1 MLMGLLRILGLGGFG
16 PCSER
21 LLSLVMSAP
30 PEHLLVRGGRI
41 IEADGVRDEDL
52 LITDGRVVGR
62 GVGIDAPEGGEVI
75 DAGGK
80 LVFPGLVDP
89 QVHFREPGFPEK
101 EDLASG
107 SLAAIA
113 GGVTSLCEMPNTT
126 PPTTDPAALEDKLAR
141 ARGRCASDHAFFLG
155 ATAENADELGEWETA
170 PGCAGVKIFM
180 GSSTGTLLVPDDP
193 TLERVLRS
201 GERRVAVHSED
212 EPMLKEAYANLGEG
226 IKVTAHPEVRSVE
239 CAVRSTTRLLDLVEK
254 TGRKVHLL
262 HVSTAEEVELLRE
275 RDLGA
280 LVTAEVT
287 PNHLFLVAPG
297 CYEEHGSHA
306 QMNPPVRDERHRDV
320 IRGGL
325 VDGTITC
332 IGSDHAPHTAEEKA
346 IPYPNCPAGI
356 PGVQTILPL
365 LLTAVRDGWLTL
377 EDVAR
382 VGAHAACD
390 VYGIEGKGALS
401 IGSDA
406 DLVIVDPDE
415 RGPLQVEWLE
425 SRVGWSPYAGLE
437 LNGWPVVT
445 VLGGRVAYRDH
456 ALVGEPA
463 GRPLRYS

>member
-1 MLMGLLRILGLGGFG
+1 
-16 PCSER
+16 
-21 LLSLVMSAP
+21 MSASS
-30 PEHLLVRGGRI
+30 ESLLVRGGRI
-41 IEADGVRDEDL
+41 VEVDGIREEDI
-52 LITDGRVVGR
+52 LISAGRVVGR
-62 GVGIDAPEGGEVI
+62 GVGIEAPEDGEVI
-75 DAGGK
+75 EAGGR

-89 QVHFREPGFPEK
+89 QVHFREPGFPDK
-101 EDLASG
+101 EDLQSG

-113 GGVTSLCEMPNTT
+113 GGVTSFCEMPNTT
-126 PPTTDPAALEDKLAR
+126 PPTTDPAALEDKFAR

-155 ATAENADELGEWETA
+155 ATAENADELGEWESA
-170 PGCAGVKIFM
+170 PGCAGVKVFM

-212 EPMLKEAYANLGEG
+212 EPMLQEAYARLEKG
-226 IKVTAHPEVRSVE
+226 IHVSAHPEVRSVA

-254 TGRKVHLL
+254 TRRKVHLL

-275 RDLGA
+275 RDLGE

-297 CYEEHGSHA
+297 CYEEHGTLA
-306 QMNPPVRDERHRDV
+306 QMNPPVRDQRHCEV
-320 IRGGL
+320 IRGAL

-346 IPYPNCPAGI
+346 RAYPESPSGI

-382 VGAHAACD
+382 VGSRAACE
-390 VYGIEGKGALS
+390 VYGILGKGSL
-401 IGSDA
+401 GVGCDG
-406 DLVIVDPDE
+406 DLVIVDPQE
-415 RGPLQVEWLE
+415 RGPLDVEWLR
-425 SRVGWSPYAGLE
+425 SRVGWSPFVGME
-437 LNGWPVVT
+437 LFGWPVVT

-456 ALVGEPA
+456 GLVGEPA
-463 GRPLRYS
+463 GRPLRFG